1 MLVTS
6 VWLIYSNH
14 NLQDNHVYTFLRR
27 NLCRTI
33 TLDYIKLRW
42 VHLIN
47 RRVQLGCNLCV
58 LETGYKCLWMR
69 LFGLFII
76 LCARIYTHGCF
87 QESVL
92 IASVLF
98 WHFHDWFGRLL
109 HIISTLKQDLVFFFC
124 HLSSGQQI
132 HSRVLCHL
140 SDVTESL
147 CVSHFAWSCDS
158 TLNTFHIIKTK
169 QSFLSF
175 VLFLN
180 ICCLDALF
188 GRQHYVCI
196 KGVTKHA

>member
-58 LETGYKCLWMR
+58 LETGYKHQFYSGISMIDL
-69 LFGLFII
+69 
-76 LCARIYTHGCF
+76 AVCF
-87 QESVL
+87 TS
-92 IASVLF
+92 
-98 WHFHDWFGRLL
+98 
-109 HIISTLKQDLVFFFC
+109 LVHSNKIWFFFFVTYPQ
-124 HLSSGQQI
+124 G
-132 HSRVLCHL
+132 SRFIPEYFAIFLTL
-140 SDVTESL
+140 QSL

>member
-76 LCARIYTHGCF
+76 LCARIYTHFPGISSDSISFILAFPWLILAICF
-87 QESVL
+87 TSLVHSNKICLFFLSL
-92 IASVLF
+92 ILRAADSF
-98 WHFHDWFGRLL
+98 P
-109 HIISTLKQDLVFFFC
+109 STLPSFWRY
-124 HLSSGQQI
+124 
-132 HSRVLCHL
+132 RVSVCQ
-140 SDVTESL
+140 SL
-147 CVSHFAWSCDS
+147 
-158 TLNTFHIIKTK
+158 
-169 QSFLSF
+169 
-175 VLFLN
+175 
-180 ICCLDALF
+180 
-188 GRQHYVCI
+188 
-196 KGVTKHA
+196 GVILW

>member
-109 HIISTLKQDLVFFFC
+109 HIISTLKQDLFFVF
-124 HLSSGQQI
+124 LSLILRAADS
-132 HSRVLCHL
+132 
-140 SDVTESL
+140 
-147 CVSHFAWSCDS
+147 FPS
-158 TLNTFHIIKTK
+158 TLPSFWRYRVSVC
-169 QSFLSF
+169 QSLR
-175 VLFLN
+175 V
-180 ICCLDALF
+180 
-188 GRQHYVCI
+188 VPW
-196 KGVTKHA
+196 

>member
-58 LETGYKCLWMR
+58 LETGYKHQFYSGISMIDLAVCFTSLVHSNKICF
-69 LFGLFII
+69 LFFLSLI
-76 LCARIYTHGCF
+76 LR
-87 QESVL
+87 
-92 IASVLF
+92 
-98 WHFHDWFGRLL
+98 
-109 HIISTLKQDLVFFFC
+109 
-124 HLSSGQQI
+124 QQI

>member
-109 HIISTLKQDLVFFFC
+109 HIISTLKQDLFLFFFFVTYPQ
-124 HLSSGQQI
+124 G
-132 HSRVLCHL
+132 SRFIPEYFAIFLTL
-140 SDVTESL
+140 QSL
-147 CVSHFAWSCDS
+147 CVSV
-158 TLNTFHIIKTK
+158 TLRGPVI
-169 QSFLSF
+169 
-175 VLFLN
+175 
-180 ICCLDALF
+180 AL
-188 GRQHYVCI
+188 
-196 KGVTKHA
+196 

>member
-33 TLDYIKLRW
+33 TLDYIKLGW

-47 RRVQLGCNLCV
+47 RQVQLGCNLCV

-76 LCARIYTHGCF
+76 LCARIYSHGCF

-92 IASVLF
+92 ITLVF
-98 WHFHDWFGRLL
+98 WHFNAWFGRLL
-109 HIISTLKQDLVFFFC
+109 HIISTLKQHFFFFVTYPQGSRFIYWVFC
-124 HLSSGQQI
+124 HLSDI
-132 HSRVLCHL
+132 
-140 SDVTESL
+140 TESL
-147 CVSHFAWSCDS
+147 CVCHLVWSCDS
-158 TLNTFHIIKTK
+158 TLHTFHIIKTK

-180 ICCLDALF
+180 ISCLHALF
-188 GRQHYVCI
+188 GRQRYVCI

>member
-109 HIISTLKQDLVFFFC
+109 HIISTLKQDLFFFVF
-124 HLSSGQQI
+124 LFFVTYPQG
-132 HSRVLCHL
+132 SRFIPEYFAIFLTL
-140 SDVTESL
+140 QSL
-147 CVSHFAWSCDS
+147 CVSVTSRGPV
-158 TLNTFHIIKTK
+158 I
-169 QSFLSF
+169 
-175 VLFLN
+175 
-180 ICCLDALF
+180 AL
-188 GRQHYVCI
+188 
-196 KGVTKHA
+196 